1 MNWRTSLTNPYADR
15 NVEIAALVKRL
26 TREHNVFSE
35 APPEPMSSQG
45 SLYFVVASDDDTF
58 FGELD
63 EKLQEMFAEED

>member
-1 MNWRTSLTNPYADR
+1 MTNPYADR

-26 TREHNVFSE
+26 TREYLYSSE
-35 APPEPMSSQG
+35 APPEPMDSQG
-45 SLYFVVASDDDTF
+45 SLNFVVASNDDTF